1 MLKGLWQ
8 QRRQT
13 RDKFWTGHEIINI
26 SWIRYY
32 TFNRTPR
39 SKLYSRLFFFK
50 LYSYS
55 RVQNSIF
62 FFSYGAYR
70 KQLIYLK
77 CSVLNKIVT
86 YRSVDVFYSII
97 SIYDNKHSVFP
108 VFLEKVICIQFSSK
122 LTRIYAIQWNYVVVW
137 TCVVIF
143 NSNTS
148 RYDE

>member
-1 MLKGLWQ
+1 MLNQIEIRPIDLEKINMLKGLWQ

-13 RDKFWTGHEIINI
+13 RDKFWTGHEFIKL

-86 YRSVDVFYSII
+86 YRSVNMIYSII
-97 SIYDNKHSVFP
+97 SIYIN
-108 VFLEKVICIQFSSK
+108 IQFFLYFLRKLFVFSSVVNWQES
-122 LTRIYAIQWNYVVVW
+122 TRFSEIM
-137 TCVVIF
+137 
-143 NSNTS
+143 S
-148 RYDE
+148 